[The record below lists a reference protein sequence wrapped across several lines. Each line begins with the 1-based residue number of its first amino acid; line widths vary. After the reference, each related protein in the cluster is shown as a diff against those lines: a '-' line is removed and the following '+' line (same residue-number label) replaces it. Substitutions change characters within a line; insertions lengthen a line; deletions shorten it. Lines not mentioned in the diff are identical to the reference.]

1 MGSIIDGL
9 QAIQQL
15 NDLQQDLTK
24 TINLMGVQGQE
35 LSEAERDYKVVL
47 RKAALLL
54 RDEGMAATLIN
65 LTVYGIPD
73 VADLR
78 QKRDFAQSR
87 YEVSREKIMALKLNI
102 RVLEGIISREWG
114 RE

>member
-1 MGSIIDGL
+1 MDGL
-9 QAIQQL
+9 KAVQQL
-15 NDLQQDLTK
+15 NDLQQDLNK

-35 LSEAERDYKVVL
+35 LSEAERDYKVAL
-47 RKAALLL
+47 QQAALRL

-65 LTVYGIPD
+65 LTVYGVAD

-78 QKRDFAQSR
+78 QKRDFAKSR
-87 YEVSREKIMALKLNI
+87 YDVTREKIMALKLNI
-102 RVLEGIISREWG
+102 RVLENIIEREWG